1 MPARKTMFC
10 DVETPNGRRLASGRR
25 RLRYGWKMPLIQSVE
40 RALAI
45 LDLFNEQETELK
57 ITEISQKTGL
67 HKSTLHSL
75 LKTLQSLGYIEQA
88 GPNAPYRLGMKLFER
103 GFLVLKTKDF
113 VSVARPHLE
122 RLASETGQTVHL
134 GVQDGKSAVYI
145 DKIEGARSIIA
156 YSRIGRR
163 MPLHSTALGKVLV
176 AFLPKQAAEATLADY
191 DFEAVTEATI
201 SNRGAFLVELARV
214 REAGWA
220 IDDQENV
227 RGVRCAAVPVWNH
240 ERRLVAAV
248 SASTIV
254 ENIDDGEFTT
264 LVERL
269 RKAGEWISRDLGY
282 TNN

>member
-1 MPARKTMFC
+1 
-10 DVETPNGRRLASGRR
+10 
-25 RLRYGWKMPLIQSVE
+25 MPLIQSVE
-40 RALAI
+40 RALGI
-45 LDLFNEQETELK
+45 LDLFNERETELK

-88 GPNAPYRLGMKLFER
+88 EPNAPYRLGMKLFER

-122 RLASETGQTVHL
+122 RLAAETGQTAHL
-134 GVQDGKSAVYI
+134 GVQDGKFGVYI

-163 MPLHSTALGKVLV
+163 MPLHSTAIGKVLT
-176 AFLPKQAAEATLADY
+176 AFLPKPALEATLADY
-191 DFEAVTEATI
+191 DFEPVTEATI
-201 SNRGAFLVELARV
+201 ADRAAFLVELAKV

-220 IDDQENV
+220 LDEQENV
-227 RGVRCAAVPVWNH
+227 RGVRCASVPVWNH
-240 ERRLVAAV
+240 ENRMVAAV

-254 ENIDDGEFTT
+254 ENIGAEEFAD

-269 RKAGEWISRDLGY
+269 KETGERISRDLGS
-282 TNN
+282 TRR